1 MIQVSVIRTF
11 PLILL
16 FKCQKAPLS
25 ALEAFSYLQVQA
37 LHTHLNTNFKGLCG
51 QFYYGNINTPQF
63 QLSSLATL
71 LNVVTKF
78 LSKANLG
85 RKDLLGLSSLKEH
98 CIGKGSHDNR
108 HAQWLVTV
116 MFLL

>member
-1 MIQVSVIRTF
+1 MIQVSVIYTF
-11 PLILL
+11 PLIML

-37 LHTHLNTNFKGLCG
+37 LHTHLNNFKGLCG

-63 QLSSLATL
+63 QLSSMATL

-85 RKDLLGLSSLKEH
+85 RKNLLGLSSLKEY

-108 HAQWLVTV
+108 HVQ
-116 MFLL
+116 